1 MLILIH
7 EKGGRNMNL
16 VLADKL
22 KIVGI
27 FYLTLVLSACG
38 GSGSD
43 TGESIPGITPA
54 VGINPGTV
62 TPEPTPIAPSP
73 TPIAP
78 SPTPVAP
85 SPTPVAPT
93 PTNGVATLNWL
104 PPIENID
111 GSTLDDL
118 AGYKIYYG
126 ASPDSFANVISI
138 SNPGLSSFV
147 IDNLTTNTTYYF
159 TITALNSRGI
169 ESRFSNIVSKNI
181 QG

>member
-1 MLILIH
+1 MR
-7 EKGGRNMNL
+7 KGGGNMNL

-27 FYLTLVLSACG
+27 LYLTLVLSACG
-38 GSGSD
+38 GSSND

-54 VGINPGTV
+54 VGINPGTD
-62 TPEPTPIAPSP
+62 TPEPTPF
-73 TPIAP
+73 AP

-85 SPTPVAPT
+85 SPTPVEPSPTPIAPTPTPT

-126 ASPDSFANVISI
+126 ASPDSFPNVISI

-147 IDNLTTNTTYYF
+147 IDNLPTNITYYF

-181 QG
+181 